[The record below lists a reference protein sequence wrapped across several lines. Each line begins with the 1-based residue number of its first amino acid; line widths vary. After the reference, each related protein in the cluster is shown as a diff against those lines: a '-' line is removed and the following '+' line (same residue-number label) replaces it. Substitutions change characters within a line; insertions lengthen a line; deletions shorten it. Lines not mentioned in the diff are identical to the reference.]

1 MRKTIL
7 LTSFIAL
14 LIVACTPT
22 YMVVFSGSE
31 GGSVSTPGG
40 EFDEGST
47 VSVTAQ
53 PNAEYEFERWSDGST
68 QSTRTLTV
76 LEAVNLTAYFVKKQY
91 EFTVNVQGEG
101 TVKQEVVIQGSK
113 INSGSQVK
121 LTALPAT
128 GWYFDSWTGNATGNT
143 NPLTVDIDGSKTIT
157 AVFKRQKF
165 DLTVTVVGEGIVT
178 EEVVVQP
185 AQYDYE
191 TQVKLTAVPETGWE
205 FTAWSG
211 DLESTENPVT
221 VTVEEAQNITATFT
235 RKKYDLTVT
244 VVGEGTVTEEV
255 VVQPAQYDYETQVKL
270 TATAAEGWKFVGWS
284 GDLESTENPVT
295 ISLQG
300 ATDIVATFQNE
311 FDINIT
317 VVGPGSVDEKIL
329 IEGGR
334 YNYGSVIRLEAIPEQ
349 YGEFTS
355 WSGDIESTET
365 VISVTANGP
374 KEITATF
381 SLKKFNLEIDVVGE
395 GTVTEEVIVQP
406 GVYDYGSQVK
416 LTAVPEEGW
425 LFQSWSGAVNNTS
438 NPVIV
443 TINNYDYN
451 VTAKFIRDSDF
462 DGVPDLNDLCPDTE
476 IGVPVNEFGCSSN
489 QTPCDALAGTWTIT
503 GSDAYGDGWNG
514 ASVDVIYKNQI
525 IFNFTVSSR
534 TNTRQFYIPDNSAIP
549 IFHYYKG
556 DWDSEVGLKI
566 IKPNGSMALEWVP
579 YDAFRPEGI
588 IILNNICD

>member
-235 RKKYDLTVT
+235 QLPSIYLDTNGITIKANSWA
-244 VVGEGTVTEEV
+244 VVGETELLDGVEYLIVDYTMLRQMIANNENVTKV
-255 VVQPAQYDYETQVKL
+255 VTSKITNMNYLFDNKTTFNQDIGGWDVSSVTTMGGMFNNATSFNQDIGDWDVSSVTNMVGMFYRASNFNQDIGRWNVSSVTDMSYMFAYSYFFNQDIGDWDVSSVTNMASMFKSTLSFNQDIGGWDVSSVTNMQDMFYLAENFNRDIGDWDVSSVQDMTRMFYKAFEFNQDIGNWDV
-270 TATAAEGWKFVGWS
+270 S
-284 GDLESTENPVT
+284 SVT
-295 ISLQG
+295 SMSYMFFQSIRFNQ
-300 ATDIVATFQNE
+300 DIGNWDV
-311 FDINIT
+311 
-317 VVGPGSVDEKIL
+317 S
-329 IEGGR
+329 
-334 YNYGSVIRLEAIPEQ
+334 
-349 YGEFTS
+349 
-355 WSGDIESTET
+355 
-365 VISVTANGP
+365 SVTAMNYMFFQAAFFNQDLSVWNVDRVVNCSGFATSLQWTLP
-374 KEITATF
+374 K
-381 SLKKFNLEIDVVGE
+381 
-395 GTVTEEVIVQP
+395 P
-406 GVYDYGSQVK
+406 
-416 LTAVPEEGW
+416 
-425 LFQSWSGAVNNTS
+425 
-438 NPVIV
+438 
-443 TINNYDYN
+443 
-451 VTAKFIRDSDF
+451 
-462 DGVPDLNDLCPDTE
+462 
-476 IGVPVNEFGCSSN
+476 
-489 QTPCDALAGTWTIT
+489 
-503 GSDAYGDGWNG
+503 
-514 ASVDVIYKNQI
+514 
-525 IFNFTVSSR
+525 NFT
-534 TNTRQFYIPDNSAIP
+534 NCN
-549 IFHYYKG
+549 
-556 DWDSEVGLKI
+556 
-566 IKPNGSMALEWVP
+566 PN
-579 YDAFRPEGI
+579 
-588 IILNNICD
+588 